1 MKSQLHLFFSRAS
14 LKQFAFPIVAVENPY
29 SSRKFYR
36 RNKPKFLYSGSYL
49 LVMQSEPPHA
59 FANANA
65 PLPVHGEGLGV
76 GLKCISS
83 NREPL

>member
-49 LVMQSEPPHA
+49 LVMQSEPHPA
-59 FANANA
+59 FANGKRS
-65 PLPVHGEGLGV
+65 PPRVRRG
-76 GLKCISS
+76 
-83 NREPL
+83 